1 MGKAT
6 LSNSKSHHKFT
17 NLNYEEKQVATPPAH
32 LQASVVGIRQSKTP
46 QKLSKNIVRISE
58 GRGTLVPR

>member
-17 NLNYEEKQVATPPAH
+17 NLNYEEKQVATPPSH
-32 LQASVVGIRQSKTP
+32 
-46 QKLSKNIVRISE
+46 KNSIHETV
-58 GRGTLVPR
+58 